1 MFPPSGRK
9 RNMRPIPETDNA
21 LVLRTDFSNEAA
33 WEDARSAITAPVG
46 DFEAHVTFV
55 SDPDYEGISKA
66 DLLHALEGT
75 ARSYLFVVDEK
86 TLADTEHP
94 ILVIDLFEDHGRT
107 FRVIPHEMWSVE
119 NNLSIGNMDFS
130 EFADA
135 VDDDGVFRGF

>member
-1 MFPPSGRK
+1 M
-9 RNMRPIPETDNA
+9 
-21 LVLRTDFSNEAA
+21 
-33 WEDARSAITAPVG
+33 
-46 DFEAHVTFV
+46 